1 MARRASGTP
10 RQGAGRGNGGVEG
23 GGCRVDRESGFFGEL
38 DGGTLVS

>member
-23 GGCRVDRESGFFGEL
+23 GCRVDRESGFFGEL